1 MQLSREWINTYYLE
15 YICMYVCMC
24 VSTCHVKQIIK
35 EWINTYYLELEY
47 MDVCMYYQYVNECIF
62 RKTDLQIVP
71 CLFPLSCILEGIL
84 QKMIWY
90 LVLRNISPWN
100 FFGLISPPPI
110 FQYSLKDFVSFGVY
124 HTPKSPCSG
133 DRDDYFVVK
142 LDNIK

>member
-1 MQLSREWINTYYLE
+1 
-15 YICMYVCMC
+15 
-24 VSTCHVKQIIK
+24 
-35 EWINTYYLELEY
+35 

-90 LVLRNISPWN
+90 LVLRDILPMELFRLDHS
-100 FFGLISPPPI
+100 S
-110 FQYSLKDFVSFGVY
+110 FQHSLKDFVSFGVY